1 LIALS
6 WKPLD
11 EFVKRRV
18 REILGKHGEMIQAPY
33 FSFIRKIQSKRI
45 KTYADLE
52 NVIKDYV
59 SQGLK
64 EEALKEIVPLVRS
77 DLWTKRK

>member
-1 LIALS
+1 VIALPY
-6 WKPLD
+6 KPLD

-18 REILGKHGEMIQAPY
+18 REILGKHGEMVQAPY
-33 FSFIRKIQSKRI
+33 FSFIRKIQGKRI

-52 NVIKDYV
+52 SAIKDYV

-64 EEALKEIVPLVRS
+64 EEPLREIVPLVRS
-77 DLWTKRK
+77 DLWAKRK